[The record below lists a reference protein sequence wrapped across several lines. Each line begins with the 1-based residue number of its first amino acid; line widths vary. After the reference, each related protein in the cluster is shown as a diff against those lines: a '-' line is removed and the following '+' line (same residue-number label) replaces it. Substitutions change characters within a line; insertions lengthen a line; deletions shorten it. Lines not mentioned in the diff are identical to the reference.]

1 MARRRYDGILAFSRT
16 LMPLAIGMR
25 LGRFE
30 VVGPLGSGGMGEV
43 YRARDHE
50 LGRDVAIKVL
60 PDAVATDPIRL
71 ARFEREARAV
81 AALAHPN
88 VLVVYDVS
96 TAGAIPFVVFE
107 RLQGQTLRMLLG
119 RPMGV
124 AKALDYG
131 TQVAEGLAAAHDKGI
146 VHRDIKPE
154 NLFVTTEG
162 RVKILDFG
170 IAIQGGDASSSQP
183 DVTLTAPGA
192 AIGTAGY
199 MAPEQA
205 RGEPVDARADVFAL
219 GAVLY
224 EMLAGRRA
232 FPGATGI
239 DSVTAILT
247 EEPPRLEAVVS
258 GVPAGVAQVVE
269 RCLKK
274 PREQRFQSAR
284 DVAYAL
290 DIVARQPPAPR
301 DRRSRLRTA
310 LTATAVAALALGVA
324 AGARWWTQPDQ
335 TPGPRRVA
343 ITMEASAPLTDDNI
357 SVPFDISRDGK
368 ILAYTTPPPE
378 RLMLRGLDEFDATT
392 APGTDGAYNPFF
404 SPDGQWVGFWAYGH
418 FKKAPVGGGPAVEV
432 CEAGDSLGAS
442 WGDDGLIVFGGGTG
456 QGLFVVSADG
466 GPAKPL
472 TTLDPGRFEIHHA
485 FPQAVDGGRLVLF
498 TVRTRSK
505 EAPLFVD
512 VFDVAT
518 QTRRSLV
525 PGAQY
530 ARYLPTGHL
539 LYVREHTLYAMK
551 VAAETLSPEGPAVPV
566 LTNVHSGPTG
576 LALVSISN
584 DGTLVY
590 VEADPPTERTLVWV
604 TRAGTVT
611 ETGLPTRNYRIPR
624 VSPRGG
630 PRSPP
635 ASETARPPISGR
647 RPRTWVRSSAS
658 PSGGPSTSPSRD
670 LHSHPMGA
678 AWRTPRMP
686 RGAPWS

>member
-1 MARRRYDGILAFSRT
+1 
-16 LMPLAIGMR
+16 MPLAIGMR

-71 ARFEREARAV
+71 ARFEREARAA

-107 RLQGQTLRMLLG
+107 RLHGQTLRTLLG

-170 IAIQGGDASSSQP
+170 IAVQGGDASSSQP

-239 DSVTAILT
+239 DRVSAILT

-290 DIVARQPPAPR
+290 DIVARQRHRRRAIT
-301 DRRSRLRTA
+301 DRRLRTA
-310 LTATAVAALALGVA
+310 LTAAAVTALALGGA

-343 ITMEASAPLTDDNI
+343 ITMGARARL
-357 SVPFDISRDGK
+357 SR
-368 ILAYTTPPPE
+368 
-378 RLMLRGLDEFDATT
+378 RHLR
-392 APGTDGAYNPFF
+392 
-404 SPDGQWVGFWAYGH
+404 
-418 FKKAPVGGGPAVEV
+418 PV
-432 CEAGDSLGAS
+432 
-442 WGDDGLIVFGGGTG
+442 
-456 QGLFVVSADG
+456 
-466 GPAKPL
+466 
-472 TTLDPGRFEIHHA
+472 
-485 FPQAVDGGRLVLF
+485 
-498 TVRTRSK
+498 
-505 EAPLFVD
+505 
-512 VFDVAT
+512 
-518 QTRRSLV
+518 
-525 PGAQY
+525 
-530 ARYLPTGHL
+530 RYLS
-539 LYVREHTLYAMK
+539 RRK
-551 VAAETLSPEGPAVPV
+551 
-566 LTNVHSGPTG
+566 
-576 LALVSISN
+576 
-584 DGTLVY
+584 
-590 VEADPPTERTLVWV
+590 DPRLH
-604 TRAGTVT
+604 
-611 ETGLPTRNYRIPR
+611 
-624 VSPRGG
+624 
-630 PRSPP
+630 
-635 ASETARPPISGR
+635 R
-647 RPRTWVRSSAS
+647 RHH
-658 PSGGPSTSPSRD
+658 PSG
-670 LHSHPMGA
+670 
-678 AWRTPRMP
+678 
-686 RGAPWS
+686 

>member
-1 MARRRYDGILAFSRT
+1 
-16 LMPLAIGMR
+16 
-25 LGRFE
+25 
-30 VVGPLGSGGMGEV
+30 MGEV

-60 PDAVATDPIRL
+60 PDAVATDPVRL
-71 ARFEREARAV
+71 ARFEREARAA

-88 VLVVYDVS
+88 VMVVYDVS
-96 TAGAIPFVVFE
+96 TSGAIPFVVFE
-107 RLQGQTLRMLLG
+107 RLHGQTLRTLLG

-124 AKALDYG
+124 ANALDYG
-131 TQVAEGLAAAHDKGI
+131 TQVAEGLAAAHAKGI

-170 IAIQGGDASSSQP
+170 IALQGGDESTSQP
-183 DVTLTAPGA
+183 NVTLTAPGA

-232 FPGATGI
+232 FPGATAI
-239 DSVTAILT
+239 DSVSAILT

-284 DVAYAL
+284 DVAFAL

-301 DRRSRLRTA
+301 DHKSRLRTA
-310 LTATAVAALALGVA
+310 LTAAAVTALALGGA

-343 ITMEASAPLTDDNI
+343 LTMGATARLGDDVL
-357 SVPFDISRDGK
+357 SLPFDISRDGK

-378 RLMLRGLDEFDATT
+378 RLMLRRLDEFDATT
-392 APGTDGAYNPFF
+392 AAGTDGAYNPFF
-404 SPDGQWVGFWAYGH
+404 SPDGQWVGFWVYGH

-442 WGDDGLIVFGGGTG
+442 WGDDELISSG
-456 QGLFVVSADG
+456 
-466 GPAKPL
+466 
-472 TTLDPGRFEIHHA
+472 
-485 FPQAVDGGRLVLF
+485 
-498 TVRTRSK
+498 
-505 EAPLFVD
+505 EAW
-512 VFDVAT
+512 
-518 QTRRSLV
+518 
-525 PGAQY
+525 
-530 ARYLPTGHL
+530 ARDSSWSPPTG
-539 LYVREHTLYAMK
+539 
-551 VAAETLSPEGPAVPV
+551 AVP
-566 LTNVHSGPTG
+566 
-576 LALVSISN
+576 
-584 DGTLVY
+584 
-590 VEADPPTERTLVWV
+590 
-604 TRAGTVT
+604 
-611 ETGLPTRNYRIPR
+611 
-624 VSPRGG
+624 
-630 PRSPP
+630 
-635 ASETARPPISGR
+635 R
-647 RPRTWVRSSAS
+647 R
-658 PSGGPSTSPSRD
+658 
-670 LHSHPMGA
+670 
-678 AWRTPRMP
+678 
-686 RGAPWS
+686 